1 MPWSETACEG
11 TLAIVPIT
19 FPVKRFGGSQVALS
33 VFIYGEKYQVAV
45 SPPEG
50 PTWRSSEPMTA
61 TEILKK
67 LGELGCH
74 STDITE
80 ALYAADPQ
88 WAEKHD
94 EEVLRRRQI
103 RPIGSGE

>member
-1 MPWSETACEG
+1 M
-11 TLAIVPIT
+11 AI
-19 FPVKRFGGSQVALS
+19 S

-50 PTWRSSEPMTA
+50 PSWQSPEPMTA

-74 STDITE
+74 STDITD
-80 ALYAADPQ
+80 ALYGADPQ
-88 WAEKHD
+88 WAKKHD
-94 EEVLRRRQI
+94 QEVLRRRQFRTI
-103 RPIGSGE
+103 DGGD